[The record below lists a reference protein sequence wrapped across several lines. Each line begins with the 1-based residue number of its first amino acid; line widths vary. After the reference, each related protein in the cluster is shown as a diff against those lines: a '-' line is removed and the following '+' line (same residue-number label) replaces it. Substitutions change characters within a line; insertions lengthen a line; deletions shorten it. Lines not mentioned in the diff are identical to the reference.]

1 MKNEKIK
8 ENIELIPLTRDFMF
22 KHIFTNNPNILKK
35 FLISVLKLN
44 INPELASIV
53 VESNELVKSRNK
65 EYHKTVDIY
74 ACINNNLRIDIEVNT
89 EKFSAIKA
97 RNALYLNKI
106 AIDTTNSGFTYQ
118 DISKIYF
125 YQLNLNVHKLDK
137 NLDEE
142 YLLMSSEN
150 HQLLLDNYKIVCKSL
165 DYYKE
170 LYYNQ
175 GKKANKDVIWLSI
188 LKARDLSELEEM
200 AGLVMDKDEK
210 EKFVSDCNN
219 ASKDTKWL
227 SEWNSDLFAEMVKH
241 NVLEDAKNE
250 GIEEGFEQGIEK
262 GIKQG
267 IKQGVKKGIE
277 EGIEQ
282 NKITMIKGMLKEN
295 LDIKTISKVA
305 SVPINEIKKIEKSLK
320 D

>member
-1 MKNEKIK
+1 MKNKKIK

-53 VESNELVKSRNK
+53 VESNELVKSRDK

-125 YQLNLNVHKLDK
+125 YQLNLNVHRLDK

-200 AGLVMDKDEK
+200 ASLVMDKDEK

-267 IKQGVKKGIE
+267 VKKGIE

-295 LDIKTISKVA
+295 IDIKTISKVA
-305 SVPINEIKKIEKSLK
+305 SIPINEIKKIEKSLK

>member
-53 VESNELVKSRNK
+53 VESNELVKSRDK

-125 YQLNLNVHKLDK
+125 YQLNLNVHRLDK

-200 AGLVMDKDEK
+200 ASLVMDKDEK
-210 EKFVSDCNN
+210 EKFVSDCNS

-267 IKQGVKKGIE
+267 VKKGIE

-282 NKITMIKGMLKEN
+282 NKIAMIKGMLKEN
-295 LDIKTISKVA
+295 IDIKTISKVA
-305 SVPINEIKKIEKSLK
+305 SIPINEIKKIEKSLK

>member
-1 MKNEKIK
+1 MKNKKAK

-118 DISKIYF
+118 DISKIYL

-267 IKQGVKKGIE
+267 VKKGIE

-295 LDIKTISKVA
+295 IDIKTISKVA
-305 SVPINEIKKIEKSLK
+305 SIPINEIKKIEKSLK
-320 D
+320 Y

>member
-1 MKNEKIK
+1 
-8 ENIELIPLTRDFMF
+8 
-22 KHIFTNNPNILKK
+22 
-35 FLISVLKLN
+35 
-44 INPELASIV
+44 
-53 VESNELVKSRNK
+53 
-65 EYHKTVDIY
+65 
-74 ACINNNLRIDIEVNT
+74 
-89 EKFSAIKA
+89 
-97 RNALYLNKI
+97 
-106 AIDTTNSGFTYQ
+106 
-118 DISKIYF
+118 
-125 YQLNLNVHKLDK
+125 
-137 NLDEE
+137 
-142 YLLMSSEN
+142 MSSEN

-200 AGLVMDKDEK
+200 ASLVMDKDEK
-210 EKFVSDCNN
+210 EKFVSDCNS

-267 IKQGVKKGIE
+267 VKKGIE

-282 NKITMIKGMLKEN
+282 NKIAMIKGMLKEN
-295 LDIKTISKVA
+295 IDIKTISKVA
-305 SVPINEIKKIEKSLK
+305 SVPINEVKKIERSLK

>member
-53 VESNELVKSRNK
+53 VESNELVKSRDK

-200 AGLVMDKDEK
+200 ASLVMDKDEK
-210 EKFVSDCNN
+210 EKFVSDCNS

-241 NVLEDAKNE
+241 NVL
-250 GIEEGFEQGIEK
+250 
-262 GIKQG
+262 
-267 IKQGVKKGIE
+267 
-277 EGIEQ
+277 
-282 NKITMIKGMLKEN
+282 
-295 LDIKTISKVA
+295 
-305 SVPINEIKKIEKSLK
+305 
-320 D
+320 

>member
-53 VESNELVKSRNK
+53 VESNELVKSRDK

-200 AGLVMDKDEK
+200 ASLVMDKDEK
-210 EKFVSDCNN
+210 EKFVSDCNS

-267 IKQGVKKGIE
+267 VKKGIE

-295 LDIKTISKVA
+295 IDIKTISRVA
-305 SVPINEIKKIEKSLK
+305 SIPINEIKKIEKSLK

>member
-200 AGLVMDKDEK
+200 ASLVMDKDEK

-227 SEWNSDLFAEMVKH
+227 S
-241 NVLEDAKNE
+241 
-250 GIEEGFEQGIEK
+250 
-262 GIKQG
+262 
-267 IKQGVKKGIE
+267 
-277 EGIEQ
+277 
-282 NKITMIKGMLKEN
+282 
-295 LDIKTISKVA
+295 
-305 SVPINEIKKIEKSLK
+305 
-320 D
+320 

>member
-44 INPELASIV
+44 INPDLANII
-53 VESNELVKSRNK
+53 VESNELVKSRDK

-125 YQLNLNVHKLDK
+125 YQLNLNVHRLDK

-200 AGLVMDKDEK
+200 ASLVMDKDEK
-210 EKFVSDCNN
+210 EKFVSDCNS

-267 IKQGVKKGIE
+267 VKEGIE

-282 NKITMIKGMLKEN
+282 NKIAMIKGMLKEN
-295 LDIKTISKVA
+295 IDIKTISKVA
-305 SVPINEIKKIEKSLK
+305 SIPINEIKKIEKSLK

>member
-1 MKNEKIK
+1 MKNKKIK

-44 INPELASIV
+44 INPDLASIV
-53 VESNELVKSRNK
+53 VESNELVKSRDK

-118 DISKIYF
+118 DISKVYF

-200 AGLVMDKDEK
+200 ASLVMDKNEK
-210 EKFVSDCNN
+210 EKFVSDCNS

-267 IKQGVKKGIE
+267 VKKGIE

-282 NKITMIKGMLKEN
+282 NKIAMIKGMLKEN
-295 LDIKTISKVA
+295 IDIKTISKVA
-305 SVPINEIKKIEKSLK
+305 SIPINEIKKIEKSLK

>member
-1 MKNEKIK
+1 MKNKKIK

-44 INPELASIV
+44 INPDLASIV
-53 VESNELVKSRNK
+53 VESNELVKSRDK

-118 DISKIYF
+118 DISKVYF
-125 YQLNLNVHKLDK
+125 YQLNLNVHRLDR

-200 AGLVMDKDEK
+200 ASLVMAKDEK

-267 IKQGVKKGIE
+267 VKKGIE

-282 NKITMIKGMLKEN
+282 NKIEMIKGMLKEN
-295 LDIKTISKVA
+295 IDIKTISKVA

>member
-1 MKNEKIK
+1 MRNEKIK
-8 ENIELIPLTRDFMF
+8 ENLELIPLTRDFMF
-22 KHIFTNNPNILKK
+22 KHIFTSNPNILKK
-35 FLISVLKLN
+35 FLISVLKLD
-44 INPELASIV
+44 INPDLASIV
-53 VESNELVKSRNK
+53 VESNELVKSRDK

-106 AIDTTNSGFTYQ
+106 AIDTTNAGFSYQ
-118 DISKIYF
+118 DISKVYF

-150 HQLLLDNYKIVCKSL
+150 HQLLLDNYKIICKSL

-200 AGLVMDKDEK
+200 ASLVMDKEEK

-219 ASKDTKWL
+219 ASKDTKLL
-227 SEWNSDLFAEMVKH
+227 SV
-241 NVLEDAKNE
+241 
-250 GIEEGFEQGIEK
+250 
-262 GIKQG
+262 
-267 IKQGVKKGIE
+267 
-277 EGIEQ
+277 
-282 NKITMIKGMLKEN
+282 
-295 LDIKTISKVA
+295 
-305 SVPINEIKKIEKSLK
+305 
-320 D
+320 

>member
-44 INPELASIV
+44 INPDLASIV
-53 VESNELVKSRNK
+53 VESNELVKSRDK

-106 AIDTTNSGFTYQ
+106 AIDTTNSVFTYQ

-125 YQLNLNVHKLDK
+125 YQLNLNVHRLDK

-200 AGLVMDKDEK
+200 ASLVMDKNEK
-210 EKFVSDCNN
+210 EKFVSDCNS

-267 IKQGVKKGIE
+267 VKKGIE

-282 NKITMIKGMLKEN
+282 NKIAMIKGMLKEN
-295 LDIKTISKVA
+295 IDIKTISKVA
-305 SVPINEIKKIEKSLK
+305 SIPINEIKKIEKSLK

>member
-1 MKNEKIK
+1 MKNKKIK

-106 AIDTTNSGFTYQ
+106 AIDTTNAGFTYQ
-118 DISKIYF
+118 GISKIYF
-125 YQLNLNVHKLDK
+125 YQLNLNVHRLDK

-200 AGLVMDKDEK
+200 ASLVMDKDEK
-210 EKFVSDCNN
+210 EKFVSDCNS

-267 IKQGVKKGIE
+267 VKEGIE

-282 NKITMIKGMLKEN
+282 NKIAMIKGMLKEN
-295 LDIKTISKVA
+295 IDIKTISKVA
-305 SVPINEIKKIEKSLK
+305 SIPINEIKKIEKSLK
-320 D
+320 DY

>member
-53 VESNELVKSRNK
+53 VESNELVKSRDK

-118 DISKIYF
+118 DISKVYF

-200 AGLVMDKDEK
+200 ASLVMDKDEK
-210 EKFVSDCNN
+210 EKFVSDCNS

-267 IKQGVKKGIE
+267 VKKGIE

-295 LDIKTISKVA
+295 IDIKTISRVA
-305 SVPINEIKKIEKSLK
+305 SIPINEIKKIEKSLK